1 MTVPTGIPTPAPF
14 LEFRV
19 ERVEP
24 PPTVIGACVGYE
36 LQAWRCTGL
45 AKHLLQWLPE
55 FALSYSECIGMDAGS
70 AVRRIGEAAA
80 SIYSSDKYKR
90 RGEFGEVLL
99 HAILRQRYKSIPL
112 ISKIY
117 FKDSPNDTAKGF
129 DAVHVVEGAN
139 GLELWLGEAKF
150 YGDIV
155 KAMAE
160 AVSSLED
167 HFRANFLKTEFVAI
181 RRKIDPRQ
189 PVPDGVMQLFEPNV
203 SLDTVIKSI
212 HVPVL
217 LTYNSATVAAHQ
229 EVSTEYVQ
237 AFEREILAHGDTFA
251 GKSLPQHVV
260 VHLIL
265 VPLLEKEALV
275 AEMHRCLK
283 AAQELI

>member
-1 MTVPTGIPTPAPF
+1 MSSAGGVSRPAPF

-19 ERVEP
+19 DRVDVSP
-24 PPTVIGACVGYE
+24 SVLGACVGYE
-36 LQAWRCTGL
+36 MRVWRCSGL

-55 FALSYSECIGMDAGS
+55 FALSYTEYAGLDAGS

-99 HAILRQRYKSIPL
+99 HAILRERYGSIPL

-129 DAVHVVEGAN
+129 DAVHVVAGAG

-150 YGDIV
+150 YGDIGR
-155 KAMAE
+155 AMSE
-160 AVSSLED
+160 AVTSLQD
-167 HFRANFLKTEFVAI
+167 HFNVDFLKQEFVAI

-189 PVPDGVMQLFEPNV
+189 PLPDGVLRLFEPNV

-217 LTYNSATVAAHQ
+217 LTYNSEAVAAHK
-229 EVSTEYVQ
+229 EASASYVA
-237 AFEREILAHGDTFA
+237 AFEREVLAHRDTFA
-251 GKSLPQHVV
+251 KKALPVNVV

-265 VPLLEKEALV
+265 VPLLDKEALV
-275 AEMHRCLK
+275 TEMHRCLK
-283 AAQELI
+283 SAQDLI